1 MAKIGQIK
9 IMSII
14 MHIILSVF
22 LTQAVA
28 KISHKYYTYY
38 INIICGNM
46 THHIHHEKIE
56 ALISLVFNNIK
67 VAE

>member
-38 INIICGNM
+38 IYIICGNM
-46 THHIHHEKIE
+46 THHIHRKKIE
-56 ALISLVFNNIK
+56 VLIILVFNNIK